1 MSKRKHHKTDVRQVD
16 RVAQALGMNAF
27 ERRAFGRFI
36 EDQKVHGNFGS
47 GDEGDFTYDE
57 LLALGEEF
65 LDEYRRDS

>member
-1 MSKRKHHKTDVRQVD
+1 MSKRKRHKPDVRQAD
-16 RVAQALGMNAF
+16 RVAQILGMDTA
-27 ERRAFGRFI
+27 ERKAFGRHI

-47 GDEGDFTYDE
+47 GDEGDFTFDE